1 MSTFHWG
8 EDLWLLSPPV
18 KALRWCR
25 SNFGAYYWN
34 VQRSLIFPVSLYPSH
49 KIIKIIKVGEAPF
62 YRRVILK
69 WMVYPKSVAN
79 HWFILKW
86 MVYYQKWMLYNPQNG
101 WFITKNGWFG
111 APPYLSTRSLRGQ
124 PFRQWWRLI
133 RQRRRLIRQ
142 RWGIWARVTRWMAE
156 TL

>member
-8 EDLWLLSPPV
+8 EDLWLRSPPV
-18 KALRWCR
+18 KALRWCNGPILVHITGMYKDLWFFR
-25 SNFGAYYWN
+25 Y
-34 VQRSLIFPVSLYPSH
+34 LYTPAT
-49 KIIKIIKVGEAPF
+49 KPLKIIKVGEAPF
-62 YRRVILK
+62 YRGVILK

-86 MVYYQKWMLYNPQNG
+86 MVYYQKWMLYNPENG
-101 WFITKNGWFG
+101 WFLTKNGWFG
-111 APPYLSTRSLRGQ
+111 APPYLSTWSLRGQ
-124 PFRQWWRLI
+124 PFRQWW
-133 RQRRRLIRQ
+133 RLIRQ